1 MLSIRKKAY
10 ELPTMESF
18 IDDFFGRTSSIFSDM
33 LTENFTNY
41 GGLNI
46 VENEDNYELSMVL
59 PGYKKEDI
67 NINIDN
73 DVLTISSEIKN
84 EKEEKTKNYIS
95 RNFTKSSFCKKLIL
109 SDDIDKDKINAKMED
124 GILNLKLDK
133 IKKVELNTSKKINID

>member
-1 MLSIRKKAY
+1 MLSIRKKTY

-18 IDDFFGRTSSIFSDM
+18 IDDFFGRTSSFFNDI
-33 LTENFTNY
+33 LTENFINY
-41 GGLNI
+41 GDLNI
-46 VENEDNYELSMVL
+46 VENEHNYELSMVL

-73 DVLTISSEIKN
+73 DVLTISSEIEN

>member
-1 MLSIRKKAY
+1 MLSIRRNY

-46 VENEDNYELSMVL
+46 IENEDNYELSMVL

-73 DVLTISSEIKN
+73 DILTISSEIKN

-95 RNFTKSSFCKKLIL
+95 KSFTKNSFCKKLIL

-124 GILNLKLDK
+124 GILNLKLEK
-133 IKKVELNTSKKINID
+133 IKKIELNTSKKIDIQ

>member
-1 MLSIRKKAY
+1 MLSIRRNY

-46 VENEDNYELSMVL
+46 IENEDNYELSMVL

-73 DVLTISSEIKN
+73 DILTISSEIKN

-95 RNFTKSSFCKKLIL
+95 KSFTKNSFCKKLIL

-124 GILNLKLDK
+124 GILNLKLKK
-133 IKKVELNTSKKINID
+133 IKKIELNTSKKIDIQ

>member
-84 EKEEKTKNYIS
+84 EKEEKTKNYIG